1 VKVDVSWGTRK
12 TNLTYNVNG
21 VDLEAALNFLKPRE
35 EWGAFVGGC
44 PFKSKG
50 NTKTGVTSLSLQP
63 TYSITMPSW
72 PAYSKQPQECKDAW
86 DAMFRALRE
95 HEDGHRD
102 LFEAWVKNLAT
113 QIEELE
119 AATHSEINERIRSAA
134 ADMQKQSD
142 AYDKTT
148 DHGASRGVEL
158 NITPSCRSKTKAR

>member
-1 VKVDVSWGTRK
+1 MKVDVSWGARK
-12 TNLTYNVNG
+12 TNVTYNVSAA
-21 VDLEAALNFLKPRE
+21 DLEGALKFLKTRE
-35 EWGAFVGGC
+35 EWGAFVGSC

-50 NTKTGVTSLSLQP
+50 NTKTGITFVSLQP

-72 PAYSKQPQECKDAW
+72 RAYTKQPQECKDAW
-86 DAMFRALRE
+86 DAMFKALRE

-102 LFEAWVKNLAT
+102 LFEAWVKSLAT
-113 QIEELE
+113 DLE
-119 AATHSEINERIRSAA
+119 ALDGATTADIKERIRSAA
-134 ADMQKQSD
+134 TDMQSQSD